1 MGKASKWIKNLL
13 SGKKDKDQ
21 KEKEKETEKNSSST
35 TGYCIQTNSNSTVID
50 HPTTPISVLPTTPK
64 EKRRWSFRRSSATAP
79 AQKEVVNSTAMEA
92 TTPSAV
98 QQGLLETENDQ
109 KKHALAVAAATAAAA
124 DAAAAAAKA
133 AAAVIQLTAAASGR
147 ATAVEESAVVKIQSV
162 FRGSLVRKKKQTWE
176 YFCIYIYMFFFCCTV
191 LRFDCWREFL
201 IIELFHCCCHC

>member
-35 TGYCIQTNSNSTVID
+35 NGYCIQTNSNSTVID

-98 QQGLLETENDQ
+98 QQGLLETEIDQ

-162 FRGSLVRKKKQTWE
+162 FRGYLVRKKKKQTWE
-176 YFCIYIYMFFFCCTV
+176 HFCIYIYVFFF
-191 LRFDCWREFL
+191 LLHSFK
-201 IIELFHCCCHC
+201 I

>member
-21 KEKEKETEKNSSST
+21 KETEKNSSSST

-79 AQKEVVNSTAMEA
+79 AQKEVVNSTRMEA
-92 TTPSAV
+92 TTPSAL

-162 FRGSLVRKKKQTWE
+162 FRGYLVRKKKKKNKLGN
-176 YFCIYIYMFFFCCTV
+176 ISVYIYVSFFLLHSFEN
-191 LRFDCWREFL
+191 F
-201 IIELFHCCCHC
+201 

>member
-21 KEKEKETEKNSSST
+21 KEKEKETEKNSSSST

-98 QQGLLETENDQ
+98 QQGLLETEIDQ

-133 AAAVIQLTAAASGR
+133 AAAVIQLTAAAPGR

-162 FRGSLVRKKKQTWE
+162 FRGYLVRKKKNKLGN
-176 YFCIYIYMFFFCCTV
+176 ISVYIYMCVCFFFV
-191 LRFDCWREFL
+191 A
-201 IIELFHCCCHC
+201 LF